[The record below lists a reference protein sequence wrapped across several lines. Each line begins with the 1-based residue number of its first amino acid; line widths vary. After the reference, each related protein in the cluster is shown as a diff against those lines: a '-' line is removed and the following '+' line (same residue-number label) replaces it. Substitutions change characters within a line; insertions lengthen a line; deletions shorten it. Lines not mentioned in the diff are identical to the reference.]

1 MLPTSSSAGPPTPT
15 VRREWRCCPHC
26 WGQRRIV
33 EYRPAANGEG
43 RIPRVE
49 SCRTCL
55 GVGQVI
61 L

>member
-1 MLPTSSSAGPPTPT
+1 MLPTSSSAGPRTPT

-49 SCRTCL
+49 ACGTCL